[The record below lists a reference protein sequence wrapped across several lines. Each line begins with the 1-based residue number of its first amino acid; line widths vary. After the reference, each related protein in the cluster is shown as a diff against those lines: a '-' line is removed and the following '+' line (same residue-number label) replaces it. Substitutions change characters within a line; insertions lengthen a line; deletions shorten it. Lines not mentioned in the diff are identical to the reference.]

1 MGFIGVGV
9 GKIRFEFRMGWVGL
23 EFCLGFDW
31 FGVEPIKLV
40 WVTLEPGSV
49 ALGWVGIGVS

>member
-1 MGFIGVGV
+1 
-9 GKIRFEFRMGWVGL
+9 MGWVGL

-40 WVTLEPGSV
+40 WVDLELGS
-49 ALGWVGIGVS
+49 VGIGVS